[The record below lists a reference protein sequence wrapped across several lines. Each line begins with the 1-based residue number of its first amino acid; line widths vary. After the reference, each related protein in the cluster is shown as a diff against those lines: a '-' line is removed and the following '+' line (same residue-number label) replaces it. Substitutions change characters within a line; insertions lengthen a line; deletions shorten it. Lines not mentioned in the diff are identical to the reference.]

1 MTHKSIINKIM
12 RERTRPFFAY
22 EFQSMLFK
30 EIDLPSFFE
39 NCKNL
44 ASLIVENGST
54 VTVTNSMLKRRQQ
67 LGLPEIAC
75 SDNVEVKR
83 LAKAT
88 GLSKSL
94 KEQT

>member
-12 RERTRPFFAY
+12 REKMRPSFAY
-22 EFQSMLFK
+22 EFESLIFT

-44 ASLIVENGST
+44 ASLIVQNGST

-67 LGLPEIAC
+67 LGLAEIAC
-75 SDNVEVKR
+75 SDNVEVRR

-88 GLSKSL
+88 GLFKSL